1 VAGRHYRRRPG
12 RYGSTF
18 RTAIATSTIAIAI
31 MIESKP
37 LVLSAQST
45 IHKHSPAVA
54 VRISPIDGMLTAGAA
69 QRRRVLRHKPGDS
82 PYRVRLLGDCAYETA
97 PDDHPVGTRVSRGRH
112 LLRGGD
118 PKAER
123 NRS

>member
-1 VAGRHYRRRPG
+1 MAGRHYRRRPG

-69 QRRRVLRHKPGDS
+69 QRRRVLRHKPAHSGH
-82 PYRVRLLGDCAYETA
+82 RVGLLRGRAHESA
-97 PDDHPVGTRVSRGRH
+97 PDDHAVGAGASRGRH